1 MYGVISLCF
10 PFCRKEMY
18 SLCHFLTALML
29 SEKKNIDWF
38 NHVKMSQQYTNN
50 EMMHTFERSCSIF
63 ASIPTMLVFIL
74 QQNHGYIEINI
85 TITENNTTSTSNW
98 LTEEV

>member
-1 MYGVISLCF
+1 
-10 PFCRKEMY
+10 MY

>member
-1 MYGVISLCF
+1 
-10 PFCRKEMY
+10 MY

-29 SEKKNIDWF
+29 SEKKKKENIDWF

-50 EMMHTFERSCSIF
+50 EIMHTFERSCSIF

-74 QQNHGYIEINI
+74 QQNHGYIDINI
-85 TITENNTTSTSNW
+85 TITENKNNTTSTSNW
-98 LTEEV
+98 LTEEF